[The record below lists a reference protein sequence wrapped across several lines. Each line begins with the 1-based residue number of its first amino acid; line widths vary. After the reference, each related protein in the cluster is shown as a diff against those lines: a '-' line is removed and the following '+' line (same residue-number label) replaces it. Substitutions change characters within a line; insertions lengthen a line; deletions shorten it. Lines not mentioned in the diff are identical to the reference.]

1 MIALAPVTDLPGLAL
16 LAVAGVWCWRVSLCA
31 GRRYENEERN
41 R

>member
-16 LAVAGVWCWRVSLCA
+16 LALAGLWCWRVSLRS
-31 GRRYENEERN
+31 GRRYEEEN